1 MLKTCLMLTN
11 YQIVFKMFLVKCTT
25 THETIAVCSR
35 LVDAKALAEPGTYIT
50 EEL

>member
-1 MLKTCLMLTN
+1 
-11 YQIVFKMFLVKCTT
+11 MFYVKNRT

-35 LVDAKALAEPGTYIT
+35 LQDARALLDETLYIT

>member
-1 MLKTCLMLTN
+1 MFYVKTSS
-11 YQIVFKMFLVKCTT
+11 

-35 LVDAKALAEPGTYIT
+35 LVDARAMNEPGTYIT